1 MYRVCGLRLGP
12 IMGLQLTAD
21 KRFDVRLSVEK
32 MHAFAVLSIN
42 GHTAVCLRF

>member
-12 IMGLQLTAD
+12 IMGLKLTAD
-21 KRFDVRLSVEK
+21 KRFYVRLSVEN

-42 GHTAVCLRF
+42 DHTAVCLRF